1 VARKLTKAELEK
13 MKADFDPPHV
23 DPGQT
28 SLFDEDEK
36 GARQRV
42 HRGRETRFTKDM
54 KRAAAI
60 VEKRMEEPT
69 KRAGRPKKHEET
81 GRSVSFWLTENAIR
95 KLRATA
101 AARGMTAPDLLH
113 EMIEAL

>member
-1 VARKLTKAELEK
+1 MAKKLPKEELDK
-13 MKADFDPPHV
+13 IKTGDFAPPI
-23 DPGQT
+23 DSGQT

-36 GARQRV
+36 GARRRV
-42 HRGRETRFTKDM
+42 NKGRKSRTAATIKKGKVKLETRMD
-54 KRAAAI
+54 
-60 VEKRMEEPT
+60 EPQ

-95 KLRATA
+95 KLRSTA

-113 EMIEAL
+113 EMIEGI